1 MKKRIIFSILLLLA
15 WGTATYQLIDFSN
28 QFEAMKTI
36 VMSLAGYGVLC
47 TTTLTIWNAW
57 ETSKNF
63 AEKINFDKIEN
74 SFKFTERWDNNS
86 LKEARD
92 LTRKIK
98 KEKQAI
104 SDDEL
109 LIRIQG
115 CESTERSVITMFNFF
130 EEIHSSI
137 QHHRVHEPALK
148 SFFSEVYSDIYDRFK
163 VWRTHKKTDGLSS
176 NAMRA
181 LDELYERWR

>member
-1 MKKRIIFSILLLLA
+1 MAQRVIFSVVLLA
-15 WGTATYQLIDFSN
+15 LWTIATYQLIDFSN
-28 QFEAMKTI
+28 QLEAMKTI

-63 AEKINFDKIEN
+63 SEKINFDKIEN

-98 KEKQAI
+98 KEKQGI
-104 SDDEL
+104 SDDDL
-109 LIRIQG
+109 LKRIQD

-130 EEIHSSI
+130 EEIYSSI
-137 QHHRVHEPALK
+137 QHGRVHEPALK
-148 SFFSEVYSDIYDRFK
+148 GFFAEVYPDIYERFK
-163 VWRTHKKTDGLSS
+163 VWRSHKKSDGTGSH
-176 NAMRA
+176 AMSA
-181 LDELYERWR
+181 LDELYERWK